1 MNIYAR
7 TRTIYLFWQMNV
19 RLQRELEAL
28 LTPFNVTPGQ
38 YVAMSH
44 LRGQHLFSAAELARK
59 TGVSAQSTNEL
70 VMALERKKYIVRKSD
85 VKNPRILR
93 MELTIEG
100 LQLLAEIDDRVDALE
115 ANLFQVVTPTEVS
128 IMRASMIALLG
139 SLSAPTL

>member
-1 MNIYAR
+1 MNIYSR

-28 LTPFNVTPGQ
+28 LSPFNITPGQ

-70 VMALERKKYIVRKSD
+70 VVALEKKEYIVRNAD
-85 VKNPRILR
+85 AKNPRILR

-100 LQLLAEIDDRVDALE
+100 LQILAEIDSRVDAFE
-115 ANLFQVVTPTEVS
+115 AGLFQVVTPTEAS
-128 IMRASMIALLG
+128 ILRSSMIALLG